1 MAIWGGFN
9 EDGVW
14 SLFFGLGPGIW
25 GPKSKS
31 GGVLIGFRE
40 RKGYLPGAWM
50 ELDLGNIFYY

>member
-25 GPKSKS
+25 GLKSII
-31 GGVLIGFRE
+31 GGVIIRFRE